1 MHVIWQIWEQTW
13 RAPKKPCHPLRN
25 IRANSSWE
33 LRAVYLLYVSVPT
46 ILDLG
51 DNSCGHSHK
60 NHPCFSESSR
70 QNHSGKS
77 PLNQQCMNLLQTDTG
92 GLPVRKKYVWLAC
105 CTANMIDIDSGDFFL
120 NSQQSLFCFFG
131 FCCSAVSKLRKE
143 GENPTCAQ

>member
-1 MHVIWQIWEQTW
+1 M
-13 RAPKKPCHPLRN
+13 
-25 IRANSSWE
+25 
-33 LRAVYLLYVSVPT
+33 YLLHVSVPT

-92 GLPVRKKYVWLAC
+92 GLPVRKKVCLIGLLHCKHDRYRFRGFFFSQFTTKFVLFFC
-105 CTANMIDIDSGDFFL
+105 FLLFSCEQTKKGGEKPNMCTIIREFCKFFL
-120 NSQQSLFCFFG
+120 CCLFSFI
-131 FCCSAVSKLRKE
+131 RE
-143 GENPTCAQ
+143 